1 MVTTPDELTEQLHR
15 EIDQVPAERRASLLK
30 IIYAYRE
37 AVELETDEI
46 DPEAS
51 IRRGLEDAKAGR
63 LHPIDTL
70 WDGIKTG

>member
-1 MVTTPDELTEQLHR
+1 MAITADKITEQLHR

-30 IIYAYRE
+30 IIHAYRE
-37 AVELETDEI
+37 AVEHEANDI

-51 IRRGLEDAKAGR
+51 IRRGFEDVRAGR
-63 LHPIDTL
+63 LHPIETL